1 MLKSMQKE
9 LQERDRA
16 VAALDQLMANMEL
29 QIEML
34 KLRHP
39 VLDNHGHL
47 AVISRHI
54 FRYLEGRE
62 FNSD

>member
-9 LQERDRA
+9 LQERDKA
-16 VAALDQLMANMEL
+16 MVALDQLMATTEL

-34 KLRHP
+34 KLRYPALKH
-39 VLDNHGHL
+39 HGHL